1 MMKFIVKRIFILFT
15 ALLAVLLV
23 AACAHRGLVE
33 HGLSFLVY
41 ETPIYDLKITY
52 GKVVVPFSS
61 VSVPG
66 SQSLWNA
73 PMLIPEQMGVTWIA
87 EGKNQEV
94 IIPLEGKLSKN
105 DKIANWRL
113 RFYGERM
120 ELWREDDDPS
130 SKYYRKPPVKV
141 YP

>member
-1 MMKFIVKRIFILFT
+1 MMKFIVKRIVILFT

-23 AACAHRGLVE
+23 AACAHRGFVE
-33 HGLSFLVY
+33 HGLSFRVY
-41 ETPIYDLKITY
+41 ETPIDDLKITY
-52 GKVVVPFSS
+52 GKVVVPFSG

-66 SQSLWNA
+66 SGSLWNA
-73 PMLIPEQMGVTWIA
+73 PMPIPEQMVVTWIA
-87 EGKNQEV
+87 TGKPQEV
-94 IIPLEGKLSKN
+94 IIPLKGKLSSS
-105 DKIANWRL
+105 DQIANWRL

-130 SKYYRKPPVKV
+130 SKHARKPSVKV